1 MSNEKMKSENYSL
14 LGGINTKVSQY
25 NNTPLEFLN
34 ISNLDFQTVGAL
46 TQRWGSTQYIG
57 QTFPGRINSL
67 FEFSQLS
74 GSSYIVTSHS
84 GGVWY
89 GATTGTY
96 QGMSLSTLGATKYLT
111 VNSLGETK
119 FTLVNYTV
127 KQGGGVSVGAGIT
140 MTGQPS
146 IIYAQGITGS
156 PQLTNLSALRTPQS
170 MSDNTLSSVVFQN
183 YMFMA
188 DGNKFLKFDGV
199 TTYPV
204 GLPPFMNQLSAS
216 LIPSPN
222 AIGSVRGVGL
232 GGGASYGAYIFYGS
246 YVNNR
251 GFESQ
256 IWPIGWVSAFG
267 TTNMTLLGGT
277 FIQLSTQCY
286 VPIEY
291 GISTI
296 NIYSYCLQGFTGVF
310 DVFGSPYIN
319 GEINWFNVPY
329 VKVNS
334 VASNGSTSQNVEIGA
349 SLGSISDLFNNVGKL
364 PDPQV
369 NNNYQLGSTL
379 AFAGVNGMSLN
390 TYIVNKYYPRY
401 LEVFQNRL
409 FCAGFSAT
417 PSTVWFSTTGEPEGF
432 PLDNNFEVRTNDA
445 DYITAMKAYNSRL
458 YIFKKN
464 SFYVLLGDTTSNFNL
479 QEQAV
484 IYGCINNRCVET
496 YDNYMVF
503 LDRKGLMLFNAS
515 NISCLSNKVQSF
527 FDRMNYNAAIT
538 EACIVHDKLRNQ
550 IMVAIPIDGSSVN
563 NITMVYDY
571 LAGSWTTYNGYSVS
585 VFTTIQGYNNTKN
598 VFYGSH
604 SGTINWFGPS
614 FLSDNGTG
622 FTSYFKTRF
631 LHDMGESVEKQFRR
645 LYLNADT
652 GTTFVMPLNFY
663 QDYGTST
670 VYQTTF
676 VLSEFQKR
684 IDYGIPAKSLAFE
697 LFNLNTNSPLRLY
710 GFTIESRMQR
720 RV

>member
-1 MSNEKMKSENYSL
+1 MKSENYSL

-25 NNTPLEFLN
+25 NNSPLEFLN
-34 ISNLDFQTVGAL
+34 ITNLDFQTVGAL
-46 TQRWGSTQYIG
+46 SQRWGSTQYIG
-57 QTFPGRINSL
+57 QTFAGRINSL

-84 GGVWY
+84 GGIWY

-96 QGMSLSTLGATKYLT
+96 QGMSLTVVGVTNTLGNNPNLLY
-111 VNSLGETK
+111 
-119 FTLVNYTV
+119 YT
-127 KQGGGVSVGAGIT
+127 QNANG
-140 MTGQPS
+140 
-146 IIYAQGITGS
+146 
-156 PQLTNLSALRTPQS
+156 LTNVGTRTSSYSYQNLYGSTSILVYLDALENHRSSHVQS
-170 MSDNTLSSVVFQN
+170 QNKLSSVAFQN
-183 YMFMA
+183 YMFFA

-204 GLPPFMNQLSAS
+204 GLPPVLGAMYASFCFGLSNS
-216 LIPSPN
+216 
-222 AIGSVRGVGL
+222 IGTTYLGVGVDGL
-232 GGGASYGAYIFYGS
+232 GSSFGVYSFYAS
-246 YVNNR
+246 YVNKR
-251 GFESQ
+251 GFEGQ
-256 IWPIGWVSAFG
+256 IWPIGFVTATGF
-267 TTNMTLLGGT
+267 TNIALLGGT
-277 FIQLSTQCY
+277 FMHLNADLQ

-291 GISTI
+291 GISAI
-296 NIYSYCLQGFTGVF
+296 NIYSYCYQGFSGLVSTSTYRPNNNF
-310 DVFGSPYIN
+310 
-319 GEINWFNVPY
+319 NWWNANY
-329 VKVNS
+329 VKLNTI
-334 VASNGSTSQNVEIGA
+334 ASNGSTLQTINFGVS
-349 SLGSISDLFNNVGKL
+349 VGMLSTIFTNSGNL
-364 PDPQV
+364 PDPDA
-369 NNNYQLGSTL
+369 NNYYTLGTTFYATGSTGYFNFT
-379 AFAGVNGMSLN
+379 A
-390 TYIVNKYYPRY
+390 YYPQY

-409 FCAGFSAT
+409 FCAGFSST
-417 PSTVWFSTTGEPEGF
+417 PSTVWFSDTGEPEGF
-432 PLDNNFEVRTNDA
+432 PLENNFEVRTNDA
-445 DYITAMKAYNSRL
+445 DVITAMKAYNSRL

-484 IYGCINNRCVET
+484 IYGCLNNRCVET

-527 FDRMNYNAAIT
+527 FDRMNYNAALT
-538 EACIVHDKLRNQ
+538 EACVVHDKLRNQ
-550 IMVAIPIDGSSVN
+550 ILVAIPIDGSTVN

-571 LAGSWTTYNGYSVS
+571 LAGAWTTYNGYSVS
-585 VFTTIQGYNNTKN
+585 VFATIQGYNNTKN

-614 FLSDNGTG
+614 FLSDNGVG

-631 LHDMGESVEKQFRR
+631 LHDMGESIEKQFRR

-652 GTTFVMPLNFY
+652 GTTFTMPINFF
-663 QDYGTST
+663 QDYGAST

-697 LFNLNTNSPLRLY
+697 LYNLNTNSPLRIY